1 MRASVIQF
9 SKALILLSKLT
20 EGEGGGGAS
29 FSNAFP
35 SHDNCILKENVI
47 IVFNVQSS

>member
-20 EGEGGGGAS
+20 EGGRGAS
-29 FSNAFP
+29 FSKAFP